1 MEISE
6 NKTILLSDGNKYLVL
21 KILKIESNEYIIT
34 LKITNGGDIL
44 VFNRFENKL
53 KVVDDE
59 STIDLVL
66 NTLLNDKEFKTK
78 YTENYK
84 KFIELLKHKK

>member
-78 YTENYK
+78 YTENYN
-84 KFIELLKHKK
+84 KFVELLKHKK